1 MSGLINLKDLCKYM
15 ITGNGSYTFQRT
27 CGGQQKSE
35 KVRKHL
41 FRTFIPQQ
49 TGRSVMGD
57 RKLIMGGASLLIT
70 HNYFKWV
77 CLEINKWEHSWLF
90 SSGRESPNFTLKT
103 RPSSSES
110 SGKMWVPIGWLI
122 LMLIPVITACSTAT
136 LALMLIACQT
146 VSDPRTHFLCVH
158 LRAQRRLSSFG
169 HQIDRTVNVCGDVV
183 WNITCSGKHTHT
195 HKHLFDKETEL
206 SEGTTFILYSHPF
219 IYWLLQD
226 VRI

>member
-1 MSGLINLKDLCKYM
+1 MSGLINVKDLCKYM
-15 ITGNGSYTFQRT
+15 ITGNGSDTFQS

-49 TGRSVMGD
+49 TARSVIGD
-57 RKLIMGGASLLIT
+57 RKFIMGGVSLLIT

-77 CLEINKWEHSWLF
+77 CLEINKWENSCEVRLF

-122 LMLIPVITACSTAT
+122 LMIMPVILLRFITACSTAT
-136 LALMLIACQT
+136 LMLTVMLIAC
-146 VSDPRTHFLCVH
+146 
-158 LRAQRRLSSFG
+158 
-169 HQIDRTVNVCGDVV
+169 
-183 WNITCSGKHTHT
+183 
-195 HKHLFDKETEL
+195 
-206 SEGTTFILYSHPF
+206 
-219 IYWLLQD
+219 
-226 VRI
+226 